1 MTYRGYTI
9 TVTRVPAGWRATAAC
24 GARRLTTG
32 VHASEAW
39 AVKVAKRLVREQ
51 GN

>member
-1 MTYRGYTI
+1 MTYRGWCI
-9 TVTRVPAGWRATAAC
+9 TVTRTPAGWVATAAC
-24 GARRLTTG
+24 AGRRLSTG